1 MTLPDDETR
10 EGRSTSSAG
19 TLSAVRQLFT
29 AIGSDFAKGIS
40 RITGGARRARRNWR
54 DRHLFRRPEA
64 RLRKT
69 RAFIGGIV
77 VGSVMLAVAVCGAM
91 LWALY
96 DVKLDFKNPNS
107 APSILIEASDGAP
120 LGRVGALGDY
130 VKRNDLPKVLV
141 DAVLSIEDRRF
152 YDHWGIDPRG
162 IVRAARANW
171 VAGGIA
177 EGGSTITQQLAKMQ
191 LVGNER
197 SLARKSREAMLALWL
212 ESRLGKDEILT
223 RYMNT
228 VYLGAGVYGMSA
240 AARQYFDKSLNEITL
255 SEAAML
261 AGLIQAPSRYNPMSN
276 ADVAQRRAAMV
287 IDAML
292 DARAI
297 DEKAAVAAK
306 AKPAVIRASPRTAP
320 AASWFADWVARHEFS
335 KVAGVTS
342 RPMRMRTTLDRRV
355 QAIAETVVDK
365 ALERSGPS
373 AGASQAALIAMR
385 RDGSVVAMVGGRD
398 YKESQFNRAVDA
410 RRQPG
415 STFKLFVFYAAL
427 RQGYSLDSVVDA
439 SPIEIKSW
447 RPENY
452 GGQQYGSLTLSDAFA
467 QSVNTAAVHLAL
479 DVGLDKVAAAARELG
494 ISTPLAEVPSM
505 ALGTNEASLLEMT
518 GAFASIAAGRA
529 KLEPWGIRAFAPE
542 GSGLRQL
549 SSAAGDTKPLS
560 HTREIDELLRRVVT
574 SGTGRAAD
582 LPDGSAA
589 GKTGTSQDYRD
600 AWFIGYSRDLVVGVW
615 VGNDDRTPMNR
626 VTGGS
631 LPAKIW
637 HDFVEAATPA
647 LGQPPERSRNP
658 NDVPV
663 TAAAPEVGVPSCNV
677 RACASAYSS
686 FRESDCTYQPFTGPR
701 RVCEWQNDA
710 SASPVPMTR
719 AAIASPGACDV
730 DLCARRFRSFDPAT
744 CTYQP
749 YGGSTRAFCDARSA
763 Y

>member
-1 MTLPDDETR
+1 
-10 EGRSTSSAG
+10 
-19 TLSAVRQLFT
+19 
-29 AIGSDFAKGIS
+29 
-40 RITGGARRARRNWR
+40 
-54 DRHLFRRPEA
+54 
-64 RLRKT
+64 
-69 RAFIGGIV
+69 
-77 VGSVMLAVAVCGAM
+77 
-91 LWALY
+91 
-96 DVKLDFKNPNS
+96 
-107 APSILIEASDGAP
+107 
-120 LGRVGALGDY
+120 
-130 VKRNDLPKVLV
+130 
-141 DAVLSIEDRRF
+141 
-152 YDHWGIDPRG
+152 
-162 IVRAARANW
+162 
-171 VAGGIA
+171 
-177 EGGSTITQQLAKMQ
+177 
-191 LVGNER
+191 
-197 SLARKSREAMLALWL
+197 
-212 ESRLGKDEILT
+212 
-223 RYMNT
+223 
-228 VYLGAGVYGMSA
+228 
-240 AARQYFDKSLNEITL
+240 
-255 SEAAML
+255 
-261 AGLIQAPSRYNPMSN
+261 
-276 ADVAQRRAAMV
+276 
-287 IDAML
+287 
-292 DARAI
+292 
-297 DEKAAVAAK
+297 
-306 AKPAVIRASPRTAP
+306 
-320 AASWFADWVARHEFS
+320 
-335 KVAGVTS
+335 
-342 RPMRMRTTLDRRV
+342 
-355 QAIAETVVDK
+355 
-365 ALERSGPS
+365 
-373 AGASQAALIAMR
+373 
-385 RDGSVVAMVGGRD
+385 
-398 YKESQFNRAVDA
+398 
-410 RRQPG
+410 
-415 STFKLFVFYAAL
+415 
-427 RQGYSLDSVVDA
+427 
-439 SPIEIKSW
+439 
-447 RPENY
+447 
-452 GGQQYGSLTLSDAFA
+452 
-467 QSVNTAAVHLAL
+467 LAL